1 MARRSGLGFLPYLL
15 PYGTF
20 LVLVTL
26 GAPLALR
33 VALPLALLLFFAW
46 RGAFPEL
53 RGWRWCGRGA
63 LADGLF
69 GLGVAVLWVAPY
81 LVFDALPRPGAGEG
95 FDPAAPFGAEQR
107 DLALA
112 VRLVG
117 FAGVT
122 PFVEELF
129 VRSFL
134 ARFADVFD
142 SERDFREI
150 PIGRFTWR
158 SFLVTSLYFGL
169 SHRSWEWPVAFPTGV
184 LFNLWLY
191 RRRSLGAVIVVHA
204 VANAAIWVAVVFAPA
219 GLATLGGRPV
229 DPWIFL

>member
-1 MARRSGLGFLPYLL
+1 LGRRGWRDFVPYLL
-15 PYGTF
+15 PYAGF
-20 LVLVTL
+20 LVLVSL

-33 VALPLALLLFFAW
+33 VALPLALLVFFVA

-53 RGWRWCGRGA
+53 GGARWRGA
-63 LADGLF
+63 GTLADVLF
-69 GLGVAVLWVAPY
+69 GVALAVLWVGPY
-81 LVFDALPRPGAGEG
+81 WLWDGLPRPGAGEG
-95 FDPAAPFGAEQR
+95 FDRAAPFGA
-107 DLALA
+107 DHAGVALA

-134 ARFADVFD
+134 LRFLDVFD
-142 SERDFREI
+142 RDGDFRAV
-150 PIGRFTWR
+150 PIGRFAWR
-158 SFLVTSLYFGL
+158 SFLFTVVYFGL
-169 SHRSWEWPVAFPTGV
+169 SHRSWEWAVAFPTGA

-191 RRRSLGAVIVVHA
+191 RRRQLGPVILAHAVTNATIWTAVVLAPPGLTTRSGAV
-204 VANAAIWVAVVFAPA
+204 
-219 GLATLGGRPV
+219 L